1 MLVNS
6 WQVCKFNFN
15 FLNDLISIYLKPE
28 IPTVVSNILLVVFLT
43 LYLHLL
49 VVIHCVILQIFD
61 RKLYLLGVYFFFTS
75 SVLTCSLYI
84 YKLLKQ
90 ALWLVLNNVHNT
102 EEALHSLFSTVSWA
116 RVMFVECERL
126 WVCPYKY
133 SMDR

>member
-1 MLVNS
+1 M
-6 WQVCKFNFN
+6 
-15 FLNDLISIYLKPE
+15 KPE
-28 IPTVVSNILLVVFLT
+28 ISTVVSNILLVVFLT

-90 ALWLVLNNVHNT
+90 AL
-102 EEALHSLFSTVSWA
+102 
-116 RVMFVECERL
+116 
-126 WVCPYKY
+126 
-133 SMDR
+133 